1 MSTAKHL
8 FNNFLDNMTLDASH
22 LSLFATWWK
31 CGDSVMKETAI
42 CPYRN
47 GYIFIHDMLLL
58 NSFSVTPYMVLE
70 NYFSTVIVF
79 THYFLYIKE

>member
-1 MSTAKHL
+1 
-8 FNNFLDNMTLDASH
+8 
-22 LSLFATWWK
+22 
-31 CGDSVMKETAI
+31 MKETAI

-70 NYFSTVIVF
+70 NYFSIVIVF
-79 THYFLYIKE
+79 TQNYLSLLFFNIKGRNLITATTAAAVYTILKIMG